1 LAEPFTFARI
11 IEAMADL
18 APERA
23 AVATSD
29 GDGGSRLSYA
39 ELDARANRCGHVLA
53 GLGVREGDRVAV
65 MSHNRLEWLEALVA
79 AFKLGALVVNVNYRY
94 TANEVAYLLADSEPT
109 VVLAEAEYEPVL
121 RSAMA
126 ETPSRPHLLLIGA
139 AAGDADPAADYAAL
153 LADADP
159 SRDFPAVAEDLY
171 LLYTGGTTGRP
182 KGVVWTQRDLLN
194 GSIAAGWATGDSAAL
209 DLRTLASLVDNPPAP
224 VMPLAPVMHGT
235 GQWAAL
241 RSWTVAGTAALWT
254 GRSFQADKVWT
265 AIERLRAGVVV
276 LAGDAMAVPLV
287 SELERHPGRWDLSAL
302 SSLGSGGVMLSA
314 STRATLRKLIPH
326 VTIIDGYG
334 GSEIGTGGTFLGID
348 DASLPRFQML
358 DKVDVLH
365 DDLTPAA
372 VGEPGLLAVSGA
384 TASRYW
390 RDPVKTAEVF
400 RFDATGKRWCLP
412 GDSGVRNPDGTVTL
426 LGRGSLTVNTGGEK
440 VFVEEVETI
449 LRGHPAVSDV
459 LVVGAPDALLGEQV
473 AALVSLRPGAA
484 LTLDE
489 LQAFARR
496 QLAGYKIPRRLVVG
510 EIRRSPAGKADY
522 RWAREIAGR
531 PTTG

>member
-1 LAEPFTFARI
+1 MAEPFTFARI
-11 IEAMADL
+11 IEAIADL

-29 GDGGSRLSYA
+29 GDGGTRLSYA
-39 ELDARANRCGHVLA
+39 QLDARANRCGHLFA

-121 RSAMA
+121 RAAMA
-126 ETPSRPHLLLIGA
+126 GTPSQPHLLLIGA
-139 AAGDADPAADYAAL
+139 DGDADPAEDYAAL
-153 LADADP
+153 LSDADP
-159 SRDFPAVAEDLY
+159 SRDFPAVTEDLY
-171 LLYTGGTTGRP
+171 LLYTGGTTGMP
-182 KGVVWTQRDLLN
+182 KGVVWTQRDLLD

-209 DLRTLASLVDNPPAP
+209 DLQTLARLVDHPPAP
-224 VMPLAPVMHGT
+224 VMPLTPVMHGN
-235 GQWAAL
+235 GQWTAL
-241 RSWTVAGTAALWT
+241 RSWTVTGTAALWT
-254 GRSFQADKVWT
+254 GRSFQADKVWN
-265 AIERLRAGVVV
+265 AIEQLRAGVVV

-287 SELERHPGRWDLSAL
+287 SELDSHPGRWDLSAL
-302 SSLGSGGVMLSA
+302 SALGSGGVTLSA
-314 STRATLRKLIPH
+314 STRATLRRLIPH
-326 VTIIDGYG
+326 VALIDGYG
-334 GSEIGTGGTFLGID
+334 GSEIGTAGTFLEID
-348 DASLPRFQML
+348 HASFPRFQML
-358 DKVDVLH
+358 EKVDVLL
-365 DDLTPAA
+365 DDLAPAA
-372 VGEPGLLAVSGA
+372 VGEPGLLAVSGP

-400 RFDATGKRWCLP
+400 RVDATGKRWCLP

-440 VFVEEVETI
+440 VFVEEVEI
-449 LRGHPAVSDV
+449 VLRGHPAVSDV
-459 LVVGAPDALLGEQV
+459 LVVGAPDALLGEQG
-473 AALVSLRPGAA
+473 AAVVLLRPDAA

-489 LQAFARR
+489 LQTFARR
-496 QLAGYKIPRRLVVG
+496 QLAGYKVPRRLVLS

-522 RWAREIAGR
+522 RWARDIAAT
-531 PTTG
+531 PTSA